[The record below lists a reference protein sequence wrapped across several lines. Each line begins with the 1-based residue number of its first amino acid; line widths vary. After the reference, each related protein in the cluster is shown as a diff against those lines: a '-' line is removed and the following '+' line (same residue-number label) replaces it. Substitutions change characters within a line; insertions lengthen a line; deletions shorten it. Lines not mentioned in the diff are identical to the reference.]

1 MRKRMWQLTGPCQSA
16 ELFHAQS
23 LDGLDRH
30 GLATFSAQE
39 GPASSWTQQQK
50 FGWQPT
56 LD

>member
-23 LDGLDRH
+23 PDGLDRH

-39 GPASSWTQQQK
+39 GPASSWTQ
-50 FGWQPT
+50 
-56 LD
+56 